1 MTINPFQDITK
12 DNKCVFTNICGKIS
26 AQIKGNKKHAVFV
39 NNAYLYQNVE
49 PRTWSLCYV
58 IF

>member
-1 MTINPFQDITK
+1 MMINPFQDITK

-26 AQIKGNKKHAVFV
+26 AQIKGNKNMPFFV

-49 PRTWSLCYV
+49 PRTW
-58 IF
+58 